1 MQENERLYFIIHVTL
16 HVDQSDCFSSA
27 GSWDFFWSLAA
38 RPLNLMCL
46 SFFTLHSSSLW
57 RIDTSH
63 HLGYHQDDGLPPS
76 PTSQISP
83 PPPLSIKPS
92 PLKCAWNKY
101 GGWSK
106 TKFNKDL
113 QTCNISFLAFMPPC
127 HLFYVPREIT
137 FSLLFWFHQSSFVC
151 KSAERKKMGDLS
163 QVYKW
168 VADTYSWFWEVYKRS
183 LYSQGRG
190 LTSRWLIMNQT
201 GVYKLSRVQI
211 RRKEPTAKNTSKCK
225 N

>member
-1 MQENERLYFIIHVTL
+1 MWTNLTVY
-16 HVDQSDCFSSA
+16 SSA
-27 GSWDFFWSLAA
+27 GSWDFLLSLAA
-38 RPLNLMCL
+38 RPLNFMCL
-46 SFFTLHSSSLW
+46 TFFTLHLSSLW

-113 QTCNISFLAFMPPC
+113 QTCNISFLAFLPPC

-137 FSLLFWFHQSSFVC
+137 FSLILVSSVKLC
-151 KSAERKKMGDLS
+151 LQECRKK
-163 QVYKW
+163 
-168 VADTYSWFWEVYKRS
+168 EN
-183 LYSQGRG
+183 GRFE
-190 LTSRWLIMNQT
+190 S
-201 GVYKLSRVQI
+201 GV
-211 RRKEPTAKNTSKCK
+211 
-225 N
+225 